1 MSLFLQ
7 LRFKHLVAVGLLAV
21 AVAAAV
27 WRFADLQSLWQQYAS
42 AGNTAVDKS
51 AGKPGDKPGDKA
63 KYTGGRPG
71 NKDMGEGGGKPT
83 PVSTAQVKRM
93 DMQINVQALG
103 VGISEALTGKKTAE
117 AALNDLVGPVSQIMR
132 EAGYKI

>member
-51 AGKPGDKPGDKA
+51 AVKPGDKPGDKA

-83 PVSTAQVKRM
+83 PVSTAQIKRM

-103 VGISEALTGKKTAE
+103 TMTAMNTIMMGSMIE
-117 AALNDLVGPVSQIMR
+117 VRPATAVSTSSS
-132 EAGYKI
+132 